1 MTLLRWWFLAVC
13 ETAAFIV
20 VWLSGALHR
29 LWVVDVTKLSIVCLV
44 VLVLVTLFIGWLTR
58 RASSGPITDE
68 VLAHVN
74 ACWFVSELLMAL
86 GMTGTVLGFLI
97 MLNDAFTGNMQAQ
110 EVMLRAAPGL
120 STICVT
126 TVVGLICSMMTKA
139 MLVNLD
145 YELPRE

>member
-13 ETAAFIV
+13 EVAILGIV
-20 VWLSGALHR
+20 WWSGALAR
-29 LWVVDVTKLSIVCLV
+29 LWAVDVTKLSIVCLV
-44 VLVLVTLFIGWLTR
+44 TLVLVTGFIGWLTR
-58 RASSGPITDE
+58 EATNRFNVRDLMP
-68 VLAHVN
+68 HVN
-74 ACWFVSELLMAL
+74 ACWFISELLMGL

-97 MLNDAFTGNMQAQ
+97 MLNDAFTGDMAAQ

-126 TVVGLICSMMTKA
+126 TVVGLVSSMFCKA

-145 YELPRE
+145 YELE